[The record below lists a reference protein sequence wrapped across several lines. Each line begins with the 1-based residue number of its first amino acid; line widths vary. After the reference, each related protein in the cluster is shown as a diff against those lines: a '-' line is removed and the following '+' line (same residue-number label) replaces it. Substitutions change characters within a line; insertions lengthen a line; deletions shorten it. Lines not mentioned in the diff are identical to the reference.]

1 MILEYDFTFKLHE
14 NKKPTTINET
24 NLKVSNKV
32 LSFMFYFSLETEN
45 VLDRPRSISVFTVF
59 QFLMDR
65 YETIQKQF
73 DQR

>member
-1 MILEYDFTFKLHE
+1 MILKYDFTFKLHE

-32 LSFMFYFSLETEN
+32 LHACFILVWKQKTLPKN
-45 VLDRPRSISVFTVF
+45 ISVFTVF